1 MFAAF
6 LLIFLTIV
14 YRLATAVFV
23 HEGGSAW
30 LANFAPMAAIALCSA
45 IYLPRK
51 YKFTLPFGAL
61 LVCDLFLNSFYGV
74 SLFSRMVV
82 GDYLAFAVVGLIGL
96 AISRRPSLTVVLP
109 ASLGGSVVFYTIT
122 NALSWLTDPGY
133 VKNFAGLLQALTV
146 GLPQYG
152 ATPTWMFFRN
162 SVVSDLLFTLL
173 FVACMNFSRRPVA
186 ARVSPAPASRPLPN

>member
-1 MFAAF
+1 MFAA
-6 LLIFLTIV
+6 LLLVFLTIV
-14 YRLATAVFV
+14 YRVATAIFV
-23 HEGGSAW
+23 HGGGSAW

-61 LVCDLFLNSFYGV
+61 LVSDLILNSYYGF
-74 SLFSRMVV
+74 SLFSPMVL
-82 GDYLAFAVVGLIGL
+82 GHYLAFAVVGLIGL
-96 AISRRPSLTVVLP
+96 AVSWRPSLTVVLP
-109 ASLGGSVVFYTIT
+109 ASLAGSLVFYTIT

-133 VKNFAGLLQALTV
+133 LKNFAGLLQALTV

-173 FVACMNFSRRPVA
+173 FVACMNFSGRPVA
-186 ARVSPAPASRPLPN
+186 SRVSPAAAGRPLPN